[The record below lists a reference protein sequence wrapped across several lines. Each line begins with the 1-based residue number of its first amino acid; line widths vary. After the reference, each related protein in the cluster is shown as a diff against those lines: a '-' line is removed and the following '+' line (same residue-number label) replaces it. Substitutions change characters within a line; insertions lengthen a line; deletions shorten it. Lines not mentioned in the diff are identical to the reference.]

1 MAYFIKPLKV
11 TVFCAVVV
19 GVTFMTKTIATQ
31 LSTQS
36 VTPTAT
42 TKLRVATFNVSMEAL
57 NYIKRSPNSSPNV
70 SGNELTQA
78 LKQNNQQIKNIAEII
93 QRVNPDIILLN
104 EFDRVNNQHE
114 NIRYFIK
121 NYLAKA
127 QNDQTAINYPYFYQ
141 GPVNTGVKVNNI
153 NNDKSITH
161 GFGYFE
167 GHFGMVLLSKYPI
180 DYNTIKTFQFFK
192 WRDMPNAL
200 KPISPETNQPWFSD
214 SVWNELRLSS
224 KSHWDIPI
232 NINGKEIHILASHP
246 TPPVFDG
253 PENRNGN
260 RNHDEIRF
268 WRDYIDNTQAN
279 YIYDDGGKKGGLS
292 PNKPF
297 VILGDQNASSVEG
310 DAINSGIK
318 SLLTN
323 NKLQDPMPTSI
334 GGELYRTD
342 NNNAKY
348 HTAYWGMRADYVLPS
363 ALDFTIKNSGVF
375 WPQKKDETYRLIK
388 DRAASSDH
396 RLVWV
401 DLELTL

>member
-232 NINGKEIHILASHP
+232 NIHGKEIHILASHP

>member
-36 VTPTAT
+36 VTQTAT

-141 GPVNTGVKVNNI
+141 GPVNTGVKVNNM

-200 KPISPETNQPWFSD
+200 KPISPETNQPWYSD
-214 SVWNELRLSS
+214 SIWNELRLSS

>member
-1 MAYFIKPLKV
+1 MAYFIKSLKV

-36 VTPTAT
+36 VTQTT

-57 NYIKRSPNSSPNV
+57 NYIKRSPNNSPNV

-104 EFDRVNNQHE
+104 EFDRVNNQHQ

-180 DYNTIKTFQFFK
+180 NYNTIKTFQFFK

-200 KPISPETNQPWFSD
+200 KPISPETNQPWYSD

-297 VILGDQNASSVEG
+297 IILGDQNASSVEG

-323 NKLQDPMPTSI
+323 NKLQDSMPTSI

>member
-36 VTPTAT
+36 VTQTAT

-141 GPVNTGVKVNNI
+141 GPVNTGVKVNNM

-200 KPISPETNQPWFSD
+200 KPISPETNQPWYSD
-214 SVWNELRLSS
+214 SIWNELRLSS

-401 DLELTL
+401 DLELAL